1 MKKLLKHFR
10 QNLFITLRS
19 FLLFMNQ
26 NRILDEKFDIQVYQE
41 DVDKL
46 KSIKRQKRTVDQ
58 TLLKLL
64 NDKITLNDMGRDE
77 SSKI

>member
-46 KSIKRQKRTVDQ
+46 KSI
-58 TLLKLL
+58 
-64 NDKITLNDMGRDE
+64 
-77 SSKI
+77 